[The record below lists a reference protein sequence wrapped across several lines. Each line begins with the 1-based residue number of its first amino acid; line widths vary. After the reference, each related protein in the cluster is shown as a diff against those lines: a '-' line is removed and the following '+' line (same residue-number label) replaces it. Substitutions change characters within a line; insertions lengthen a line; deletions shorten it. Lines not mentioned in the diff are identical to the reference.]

1 MEKAVQN
8 YGISSPPNSLSVPSF
23 DGGRRATFF
32 KRDYLVKEI
41 NPSNLV
47 LSEQTL
53 IFQKQKPIPS
63 RDIISLE
70 AISNYTLFYFRN
82 GKKML
87 VSRTLKEILSNLDP
101 EIFGRVHKSYAINLE
116 YLHAFDLKAEMCV
129 VMKDGKKIEVSRRR
143 KKSFLESVKH
153 YFHNLVVA

>member
-1 MEKAVQN
+1 MEKTVQN
-8 YGISSPPNSLSVPSF
+8 YGISSFPNSLSVPSF
-23 DGGRRATFF
+23 DGGGRTTFF

-41 NPSNLV
+41 NPNNLV

-63 RDIISLE
+63 RDILSLE

-101 EIFGRVHKSYAINLE
+101 EIFVRVHKSYAINLE

-129 VMKDGKKIEVSRRR
+129 IMKNGKKIEVSRRR
-143 KKSFLESVKH
+143 KKSFLETIKH
-153 YFHNLVVA
+153 HFYN